1 MKTIIKCLFFL
12 LATSASA
19 QNWTLEELPSM
30 LQKEYGLT
38 LKKSINIERD
48 ILKEGRP
55 LKSRADIY
63 TFVLT
68 AKQQEKILPGLQ
80 EAFEEAGKQDPNC
93 YGINTMNDLTGKES
107 LRNLMI
113 GDNPEQYIV
122 IGKDYNNY
130 VNVNFLDAEDSTK
143 THRYAYALE
152 WREMQGTSEKGSLEV
167 RYIVT
172 YAKIPTSQP
181 SVKYNA
187 SMKVSSPLG
196 GFFTDE
202 DLLRNDK
209 ILLLFD
215 GLKQQYE
222 SGQNKLLNATAIYHF
237 CKKTRESGFFNVKGT
252 QEELEQLKDEVITLY
267 NKETDPA
274 CDHYLK
280 LAIEELGNIQPK

>member
-1 MKTIIKCLFFL
+1 MKTIIKCLFIL

-19 QNWTLEELPSM
+19 QNRTLEELPSM

-38 LKKSINIERD
+38 LKRSINIEQD
-48 ILKEGRP
+48 ILREGRP

-63 TFVLT
+63 AFTLT
-68 AKQQEKILPGLQ
+68 AKQREKILPTLQ
-80 EAFEEAGKQDPNC
+80 EAFVEAGKDDPNC
-93 YGINTMNDLTGKES
+93 YSVNTMNDLTGKETQ
-107 LRNLMI
+107 RNLII
-113 GDNPEQYIV
+113 GDTQEQYIT

-152 WREMQGTSEKGSLEV
+152 WREMQGTTEKGSIEA
-167 RYIVT
+167 RFIIT
-172 YAKIPTSQP
+172 YAKIPTAQI

-196 GFFTDE
+196 RFFTDE

-237 CKKTRESGFFNVKGT
+237 CKMTRESGFFNVKGT
-252 QEELEQLKDEVITLY
+252 QAELGQLKDEVITLH

-274 CDHYLK
+274 CDYYLK
-280 LAIEELGNIQPK
+280 LAIEELEKIQTK

>member
-30 LQKEYGLT
+30 LQKEYGLK
-38 LKKSINIERD
+38 LKKSINIEQD

-152 WREMQGTSEKGSLEV
+152 WREMQGTAENGSLEV
-167 RYIVT
+167 RYIIT
-172 YAKIPTSQP
+172 YAKIPSAQKTIIGMGIP
-181 SVKYNA
+181 SNPINPSSNDMTLDDAFIRDFSNLKSYYINHELTEKIAFAVYELCKLGDRFGNFTLPDTTEKWE
-187 SMKVSSPLG
+187 KVMSDIDSLIEVAKTEADRNY
-196 GFFTDE
+196 FQKAR
-202 DLLRNDK
+202 DLLM
-209 ILLLFD
+209 
-215 GLKQQYE
+215 QM
-222 SGQNKLLNATAIYHF
+222 
-237 CKKTRESGFFNVKGT
+237 KKK
-252 QEELEQLKDEVITLY
+252 
-267 NKETDPA
+267 
-274 CDHYLK
+274 
-280 LAIEELGNIQPK
+280 

>member
-30 LQKEYGLT
+30 LQKEYGLK
-38 LKKSINIERD
+38 LKRSINIEQD

-113 GDNPEQYIV
+113 GDNTEQYIV

-152 WREMQGTSEKGSLEV
+152 WREMQGTAEKGSLEV
-167 RYIVT
+167 RYIIT
-172 YAKIPTSQP
+172 YAKIPSAQKTIIGMGIP
-181 SVKYNA
+181 SNPINPSSNDMTLDDAFIRDFSNLKSYYINHELTEKIAFYVYELCKFGDRFGNFTLPD
-187 SMKVSSPLG
+187 STEKWEKVMADIDSLIEVAKTEADRNY
-196 GFFTDE
+196 FQKAR
-202 DLLRNDK
+202 DLLM
-209 ILLLFD
+209 
-215 GLKQQYE
+215 QM
-222 SGQNKLLNATAIYHF
+222 
-237 CKKTRESGFFNVKGT
+237 KKK
-252 QEELEQLKDEVITLY
+252 
-267 NKETDPA
+267 
-274 CDHYLK
+274 
-280 LAIEELGNIQPK
+280 

>member
-12 LATSASA
+12 LVTSASA

-68 AKQQEKILPGLQ
+68 SKQREKILPGLQ

-167 RYIVT
+167 RYIIT

-187 SMKVSSPLG
+187 SMKVS
-196 GFFTDE
+196 
-202 DLLRNDK
+202 DLLGNDFSAEDQLSGDN
-209 ILLLFD
+209 IQLLFD
-215 GLKQQYE
+215 QLKEKYE
-222 SGQNKLLNATAIYHF
+222 SGKNKTIDAITIYLL
-237 CKKTRESGFFNVKGT
+237 CKQAHNYGFVRDVRAGAEHNHLT
-252 QEELEQLKDEVITLY
+252 DEVITLY

-274 CDHYLK
+274 CERYLK
-280 LAIEELGNIQPK
+280 LAIEELGKIQPK

>member
-19 QNWTLEELPSM
+19 QNRTLEELPSM
-30 LQKEYGLT
+30 LQKEFGLK
-38 LKKSINIERD
+38 LKKSINIEQD

-113 GDNPEQYIV
+113 GDNPEQYIT
-122 IGKDYNNY
+122 IGKDYSNY

-152 WREMQGTSEKGSLEV
+152 WREMQGTTEKGSLEV
-167 RYIVT
+167 RYIIT
-172 YAKIPTSQP
+172 YAKIPRRRYTSSTTLRRRSPAP
-181 SVKYNA
+181 SA
-187 SMKVSSPLG
+187 GSSPTKTCCATTRFC
-196 GFFTDE
+196 FFSTGSSSSMS
-202 DLLRNDK
+202 R
-209 ILLLFD
+209 
-215 GLKQQYE
+215 GRT
-222 SGQNKLLNATAIYHF
+222 S
-237 CKKTRESGFFNVKGT
+237 C
-252 QEELEQLKDEVITLY
+252 
-267 NKETDPA
+267 
-274 CDHYLK
+274 
-280 LAIEELGNIQPK
+280 

>member
-172 YAKIPTSQP
+172 YAKIPSEQKTIIGMGIP
-181 SVKYNA
+181 SNPINPSSNDMTLDDAFIRDFSNLKSYYINHELTEKIAFAVYELCKLGDRFGNFTLPDTTEKWEKVMADIDSLIEVAKTEADRNYFQKA
-187 SMKVSSPLG
+187 RELLMKM
-196 GFFTDE
+196 
-202 DLLRNDK
+202 
-209 ILLLFD
+209 
-215 GLKQQYE
+215 KQ
-222 SGQNKLLNATAIYHF
+222 K
-237 CKKTRESGFFNVKGT
+237 
-252 QEELEQLKDEVITLY
+252 
-267 NKETDPA
+267 
-274 CDHYLK
+274 
-280 LAIEELGNIQPK
+280 

>member
-167 RYIVT
+167 RYIIT
-172 YAKIPTSQP
+172 YAKIPSEQKTIIGMGIP
-181 SVKYNA
+181 SNPINPSSNDMTLDDAFIRDFSNLKSYYINHELTEKIAFAVYELCKLGDRFGNFTLPDTTEKWEKVMADIDSLIEVAKTEADRNYFQKA
-187 SMKVSSPLG
+187 RELLMKM
-196 GFFTDE
+196 
-202 DLLRNDK
+202 
-209 ILLLFD
+209 
-215 GLKQQYE
+215 KQ
-222 SGQNKLLNATAIYHF
+222 K
-237 CKKTRESGFFNVKGT
+237 
-252 QEELEQLKDEVITLY
+252 
-267 NKETDPA
+267 
-274 CDHYLK
+274 
-280 LAIEELGNIQPK
+280 

>member
-1 MKTIIKCLFFL
+1 
-12 LATSASA
+12 
-19 QNWTLEELPSM
+19 M

-172 YAKIPTSQP
+172 YAKIPSEQKTIIGMGIP
-181 SVKYNA
+181 SNPINPSSNDMTLDDAFIRDFSNLKSYYINHELTEKIAFAVYELCKLGDRFGNFTLPDTTEKWEKVMADIDSLIEVAKTEADRNYFQKA
-187 SMKVSSPLG
+187 RELLMKM
-196 GFFTDE
+196 
-202 DLLRNDK
+202 
-209 ILLLFD
+209 
-215 GLKQQYE
+215 KQ
-222 SGQNKLLNATAIYHF
+222 K
-237 CKKTRESGFFNVKGT
+237 
-252 QEELEQLKDEVITLY
+252 
-267 NKETDPA
+267 
-274 CDHYLK
+274 
-280 LAIEELGNIQPK
+280 

>member
-113 GDNPEQYIV
+113 GDNLEQYIV

-152 WREMQGTSEKGSLEV
+152 WREMQGTTEKGSLEV
-167 RYIVT
+167 RYIIT

-187 SMKVSSPLG
+187 SMKVSDLLG
-196 GFFTDE
+196 NDFTAE
-202 DLLRNDK
+202 DLLSGDN
-209 ILLLFD
+209 IQLLFD
-215 GLKQQYE
+215 QLKEKYE
-222 SGQNKLLNATAIYHF
+222 SGKNKKLDAITIYLL
-237 CKKTRESGFFNVKGT
+237 CKRAHNYGFFRDVRAGA
-252 QEELEQLKDEVITLY
+252 ELDHLKDEVITLY
-267 NKETDPA
+267 NKETDPE

-280 LAIEELGNIQPK
+280 LAIEELGKIQPK

>member
-19 QNWTLEELPSM
+19 QNRTLEELPSM
-30 LQKEYGLT
+30 LQKEFGLK
-38 LKKSINIERD
+38 LKKSINIEQD

-122 IGKDYNNY
+122 I
-130 VNVNFLDAEDSTK
+130 
-143 THRYAYALE
+143 LE

-167 RYIVT
+167 RYIIT

-187 SMKVSSPLG
+187 SIKVSSPLG

-280 LAIEELGNIQPK
+280 LAIEELGKIQPK